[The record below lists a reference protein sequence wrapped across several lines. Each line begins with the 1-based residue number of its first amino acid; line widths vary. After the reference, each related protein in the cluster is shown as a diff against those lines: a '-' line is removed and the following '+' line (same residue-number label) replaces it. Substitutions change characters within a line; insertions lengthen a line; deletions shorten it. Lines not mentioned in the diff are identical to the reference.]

1 MPKLSD
7 YMTKLY
13 RRMRYGSREEPLS
26 YQNVVTNGDE
36 VTIEFNRQTIISKPY
51 AMPVIRSP
59 FCIIDEEEDN
69 QNDNNKRLSYQA
81 STQDVDHHEINEVD
95 PIPESDM
102 KTQSTMAKI
111 CEKCAG
117 LAIDQ
122 LC

>member
-36 VTIEFNRQTIISKPY
+36 VTIEFNRQPIISKPY

-59 FCIIDEEEDN
+59 FCIIDEDEDN
-69 QNDNNKRLSYQA
+69 QNDSSNRISYQA
-81 STQDVDHHEINEVD
+81 STHAVDHHEINDVD
-95 PIPESDM
+95 SIPESDT
-102 KTQSTMAKI
+102 KTRSTMAKI
-111 CEKCAG
+111 CEKMRWG
-117 LAIDQ
+117 
-122 LC
+122 

>member
-1 MPKLSD
+1 
-7 YMTKLY
+7 
-13 RRMRYGSREEPLS
+13 MRYGSREEPLS

-36 VTIEFNRQTIISKPY
+36 VTIEFNRQPIISKPY

-69 QNDNNKRLSYQA
+69 QNDNSKRLSYQA

-111 CEKCAG
+111 CEKMRWG
-117 LAIDQ
+117 
-122 LC
+122 